1 MVDKTY
7 LPNKTVTLK
16 EDNLN
21 TSNTPPPLAKTIVK
35 PTDNYLSHKTVNLAG
50 GIVSEKKEE
59 KIPEK
64 KEEKV
69 PEKKEEKPKEEQV
82 NTTIKQSPTP
92 VNIDSKA
99 NYPTNKTVNLGSEIS
114 SEKKEEKSKEEEL
127 YAQKN
132 TSLPP
137 SNIDS
142 KTNYPSHRTINLSGE
157 INGIKQ
163 EVKPVVSDSSNE
175 VKITITQE
183 EQTKVQSTT
192 VETSGSKIILKQT
205 EYAEHKTVS
214 ISGAKTTSNDST
226 SNPQQVSDRQPIT
239 TEREINKDDY
249 PKPKTETISGE
260 EKPSI
265 VKDAENKPIISPV
278 NESESK
284 TSGTITGTVQS
295 NYPIHKSFSFIKED
309 TKTVKEDSKTPV
321 INPVKVEQTET
332 KISPVKKED
341 ATVKG
346 TIKPQTIIVQ
356 GKAKKPILW
365 MVMSITLFLTSA
377 AAGWFIYHQQST
389 FKGEVALLQQ
399 NTEDLTDSIKKLQKD
414 KLHFDDL
421 IIRGG
426 KIDPKNNITV
436 VENATESEAIRICFS
451 ISSNQYAAK
460 GKKTVY
466 IRLIDPNNN
475 VLVKTKEDLFEY
487 KRKQIPYS
495 LTEEVEYKNQELMLC
510 FDYKPDEKLIPGNY
524 KAEVYNDGVLDGV
537 GTFELK

>member
-35 PTDNYLSHKTVNLAG
+35 TSDNYLSHKTVNLAV

-59 KIPEK
+59 KISEK
-64 KEEKV
+64 KEDKV
-69 PEKKEEKPKEEQV
+69 PEKKEEKPKEEQL
-82 NTTIKQSPTP
+82 NTPIKQSTTP

-99 NYPTNKTVNLGSEIS
+99 NYPTNKTVNLGGEVS
-114 SEKKEEKSKEEEL
+114 SEKKEEKSKEEQL
-127 YAQKN
+127 YAPKN
-132 TSLPP
+132 PAPP
-137 SNIDS
+137 AVNIDS

-157 INGIKQ
+157 ITGIKQ
-163 EVKPVVSDSSNE
+163 EEKPAVSSTSE

-192 VETSGSKIILKQT
+192 IETSDSKLVVKHT
-205 EYAEHKTVS
+205 EYAEHKTVT
-214 ISGAKTTSNDST
+214 ISGAEVSSNDST
-226 SNPQQVSDRQPIT
+226 SNKQQVTDRQPIT
-239 TEREINKDDY
+239 TEREIKKEDY

-260 EKPSI
+260 EKPTI
-265 VKDAENKPIISPV
+265 VKDAENVAIVSPV

-284 TSGTITGTVQS
+284 TSGITTGTVQG
-295 NYPIHKSFSFIKED
+295 NYPIHKSFSFIKEEA
-309 TKTVKEDSKTPV
+309 KTVKEDTKAPI
-321 INPVKVEQTET
+321 INPAKAEQTEN
-332 KISPVKKED
+332 KISPVKKEE

-346 TIKPQTIIVQ
+346 TVKPQTIIVQ
-356 GKAKKPILW
+356 VKAKKPVLW
-365 MVMSITLFLTSA
+365 MIMSITLFLTSA

-389 FKGEVALLQQ
+389 FKGEIALLQQ

-436 VENATESEAIRICFS
+436 MENASESEAIRICFS

-475 VLVKTKEDLFEY
+475 VMVKAKENLFEY

-524 KAEVYNDGVLDGV
+524 KAEIYNDGVLDGV